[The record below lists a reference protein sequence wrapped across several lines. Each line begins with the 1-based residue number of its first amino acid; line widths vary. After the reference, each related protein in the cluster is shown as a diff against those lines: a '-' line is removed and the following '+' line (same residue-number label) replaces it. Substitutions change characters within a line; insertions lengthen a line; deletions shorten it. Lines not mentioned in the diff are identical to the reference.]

1 MSNDRHQ
8 DERVSEAYRSLAEEK
23 TPQHLDR
30 KILQMAADQAKRP
43 SYSRWIAW
51 SRPLA
56 WAATITL
63 CLAITL
69 ELAREPS
76 LEPGLEPGLEPAL
89 ESSDDIE
96 STARKDE
103 DAPLEKERT
112 RDMPASLA
120 NSIASEKTA
129 LGRSVAS
136 QPANAPAP
144 AARRQS
150 TDENVAAPAETYE
163 VEEQKAKV
171 VGEAFR
177 YEDRSAAMTTSASVE
192 ADMSLEEIT
201 VASDCPEIVQDDPE
215 TWLECILNLED
226 AGNEEAAEREREAL
240 IDTFPDFKIP

>member
-8 DERVSEAYRSLAEEK
+8 DERVSAAYRSLADEK

-30 KILQMAADQAKRP
+30 KILQMAAAQAKRP
-43 SYSRWIAW
+43 SYSRWMAW

-76 LEPGLEPGLEPAL
+76 LEPGLEPAL
-89 ESSDDIE
+89 ESSDDLE

-103 DAPLEKERT
+103 EAPLQKERA
-112 RDMPASLA
+112 RDMAASLA

-129 LGRSVAS
+129 LGRSAAS
-136 QPANAPAP
+136 QPANVPAP
-144 AARRQS
+144 AARRPS
-150 TDENVAAPAETYE
+150 TDENVAAHAESYE

-177 YEDRSAAMTTSASVE
+177 YEDRSAAMRTSASVA

-201 VASDCPEIVQDDPE
+201 VTSDCPEIVQDDPE

-226 AGNEEAAEREREAL
+226 AGNQKAAEREREAL
-240 IDTFPDFKIP
+240 IDTFPDFKMP